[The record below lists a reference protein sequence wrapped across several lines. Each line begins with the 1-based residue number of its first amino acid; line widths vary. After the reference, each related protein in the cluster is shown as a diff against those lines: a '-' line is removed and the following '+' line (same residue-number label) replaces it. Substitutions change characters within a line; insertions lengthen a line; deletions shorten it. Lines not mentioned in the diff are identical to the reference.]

1 VHSIGYTDR
10 SDVARQIDVQVA
22 LVLNGVAALRL
33 DPDCRPRHRSVG
45 SHSIGLFDQSVD
57 TRKAVELR
65 QIDCFLA
72 VATDLHFGK
81 AAQRL
86 SLAQSSVSEA
96 IRSLEQE
103 VGGQL
108 LVRTSRRVQLTP
120 LGEKFR
126 LGVEPAALVLH
137 ATLDDCRKT
146 ALGQANRLRI
156 GFLGGGLYELTLP
169 FVRHLRNK
177 FHIDVERVELSLLDQ
192 FEAVAAGKVDAAFCR
207 LPLSH
212 DGLVQCTVLLEE
224 KKKLVVPA
232 GHRLSD
238 RDLID
243 PEELAFETLPTLP
256 DNHQL
261 GAWAAIHFP
270 DHTPSGR
277 PIARGPIVTTIR
289 ECLAVV
295 ESGEAVVIVGARAEH
310 YYSNPRI
317 KFIDIGVPPV
327 GTALVRRRADRRRVI
342 QDLEQCARD
351 VASGLAETVEH

>member
-1 VHSIGYTDR
+1 M
-10 SDVARQIDVQVA
+10 
-22 LVLNGVAALRL
+22 
-33 DPDCRPRHRSVG
+33 
-45 SHSIGLFDQSVD
+45 
-57 TRKAVELR
+57 ELR

-81 AAQRL
+81 AAKRL
-86 SLAQSSVSEA
+86 SLAQSSISEA
-96 IRSLEQE
+96 INSLEKE

-108 LVRTSRRVQLTP
+108 FVRTSRRVQLAR

-126 LGVEPAALVLH
+126 LRVEPAALVLR

-146 ALGQANRLRI
+146 ALGQAIRLRI

-169 FVRHLRNK
+169 FVRHLRSK
-177 FHIDVERVELSLLDQ
+177 FHIDVEWVELSLLDQ
-192 FEAVAAGKVDAAFCR
+192 FEAVAVGKVDAAICR

-232 GHRLSD
+232 DHRLAD

-243 PEELAFETLPTLP
+243 PEELALETLPTLP

-261 GAWAAIHFP
+261 GPWTAFHFP

-277 PIARGPIVTTIR
+277 PIARGPVITTVR
-289 ECLAVV
+289 EILAVV
-295 ESGEAVVIVGARAEH
+295 KSGGAVALLNGEAQR
-310 YYSNPRI
+310 YYSDPGI
-317 KFIDIGVPPV
+317 KYIDIDVPPV
-327 GTALVRRRADRRRVI
+327 GTALVRRRADHR
-342 QDLEQCARD
+342 
-351 VASGLAETVEH
+351 

>member
-1 VHSIGYTDR
+1 
-10 SDVARQIDVQVA
+10 
-22 LVLNGVAALRL
+22 
-33 DPDCRPRHRSVG
+33 
-45 SHSIGLFDQSVD
+45 
-57 TRKAVELR
+57 
-65 QIDCFLA
+65 
-72 VATDLHFGK
+72 
-81 AAQRL
+81 
-86 SLAQSSVSEA
+86 
-96 IRSLEQE
+96 LEHE

-120 LGEKFR
+120 LGERFR
-126 LGVEPAALVLH
+126 LGVEPAALVLR
-137 ATLDDCRKT
+137 ATLEDCRKT
-146 ALGQANRLRI
+146 ALGQASRLRI

-169 FVRHLRNK
+169 FVRHLRSK
-177 FHIDVERVELSLLDQ
+177 FHIDVEWVELSLLDQ
-192 FEAVAAGKVDAAFCR
+192 FEAVAVGKVDAAFCR

-232 GHRLSD
+232 NHRLSD

-243 PEELAFETLPTLP
+243 PEELALETLPTLP

-277 PIARGPIVTTIR
+277 PIARGPVVTTIR

-295 ESGEAVVIVGARAEH
+295 ESGDAVVIVGARAEH

-317 KFIDIGVPPV
+317 RFIEIGLPPV

-342 QDLEQCARD
+342 QDLEECSRD
-351 VASGLAETVEH
+351 VAVGLRTRHDSNA